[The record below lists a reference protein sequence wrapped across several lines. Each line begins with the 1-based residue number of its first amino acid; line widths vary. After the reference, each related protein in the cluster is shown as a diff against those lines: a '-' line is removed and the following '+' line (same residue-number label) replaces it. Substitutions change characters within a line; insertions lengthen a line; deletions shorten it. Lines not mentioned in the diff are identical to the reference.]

1 MSAVAP
7 SLFQSMSLD
16 LLRPPS
22 SDNPRVGLAAS
33 LVAHVLL
40 VTALALG
47 VHWRSE
53 EPNAG
58 VEAELWAATPQMA
71 APPQQAETALP
82 QPAPPRAQA
91 TPTAPPPAAEARD
104 AQIAIEKAKERK
116 AELKRQA
123 QAEEDRQAKLKAE
136 QDDKKAKRKL
146 ETAEQAK
153 RDKAEADRK
162 QAAQEAK
169 EEKAAEAQR
178 DKLRQQQMQRL
189 NAQLSGSGGPG
200 GTAAQDAGP
209 SASYAGRIKARIKP
223 NIVLTDEVQ
232 GNPTTEVEVTVAA
245 DGGIIGRRIV
255 KASGVKAWDD
265 TVLRAI
271 DRTAVLPRDTD
282 GRVQPRMVIAFKPQE

>member
-1 MSAVAP
+1 MSAAAP
-7 SLFQSMSLD
+7 SIFRPMSLD

-47 VHWRSE
+47 VQWRTE
-53 EPNAG
+53 EANAG
-58 VEAELWAATPQMA
+58 VEAELWAATPQLA
-71 APPQQAETALP
+71 APPLPAETPPP
-82 QPAPPRAQA
+82 QPAPPRVQA
-91 TPTAPPPAAEARD
+91 PPPAPPPAAEQRD

-123 QAEEDRQAKLKAE
+123 QAEDERQAKRKQE
-136 QDDKKAKRKL
+136 Q
-146 ETAEQAK
+146 AEQAK

-162 QAAQEAK
+162 QAAQVAK

-189 NAQLSGSGGPG
+189 NAQLSGNGGPS

-209 SASYAGRIKARIKP
+209 SASYAGRIKARILP
-223 NIVLTDEVQ
+223 NILSMSTEDVP
-232 GNPTTEVEVTVAA
+232 GNPTAEVEVTVAA
-245 DGGIIGRRIV
+245 DGKIIGRRIV
-255 KASGVKAWDD
+255 KSSGVTAWDD
-265 TVLRAI
+265 IVVRAI
-271 DRTAVLPRDTD
+271 DKTAVLPRDVD
-282 GRVQPRMVIAFKPQE
+282 GRVQPRIVLAFRPKE

>member
-1 MSAVAP
+1 
-7 SLFQSMSLD
+7 MSLD

-53 EPNAG
+53 ETNAG
-58 VEAELWAATPQMA
+58 VEAELWAATPQLA
-71 APPQQAETALP
+71 APPLPAEAAPP
-82 QPAPPRAQA
+82 QPAPPRVQA
-91 TPTAPPPAAEARD
+91 PPPAPPPAAEQRD

-123 QAEEDRQAKLKAE
+123 QAEEERKA
-136 QDDKKAKRKL
+136 QRKQEL
-146 ETAEQAK
+146 AEQAK
-153 RDKAEADRK
+153 RDKAETERK
-162 QAAQEAK
+162 QAAQDAK

-178 DKLRQQQMQRL
+178 EKLRQQQMQRL
-189 NAQLSGSGGPG
+189 NAQLSGNGGPG

-209 SASYAGRIKARIKP
+209 SAGYAGRIKARIKP
-223 NIVLTDEVQ
+223 NIVLTDEVP

-245 DGGIIGRRIV
+245 DGSIIGRRIV
-255 KASGVKAWDD
+255 KASGVKAWDE

-282 GRVQPRMVIAFKPQE
+282 GRVQPRMVIAFRPQE

>member
-1 MSAVAP
+1 M
-7 SLFQSMSLD
+7 D

-33 LVAHVLL
+33 LVAHALL

-47 VHWRSE
+47 VQWRSE
-53 EPNAG
+53 ETNAG
-58 VEAELWAATPQMA
+58 VEAELWAATPQLA
-71 APPQQAETALP
+71 APPQPAE
-82 QPAPPRAQA
+82 PAPPPPAPPLAQA
-91 TPTAPPPAAEARD
+91 TPPAPPPATEQRD

-123 QAEEDRQAKLKAE
+123 LAEEERQAKRKQE
-136 QDDKKAKRKL
+136 Q
-146 ETAEQAK
+146 AEQAK
-153 RDKAEADRK
+153 RDRAEAERK

-169 EEKAAEAQR
+169 EEKAAEVQR

-189 NAQLSGSGGPG
+189 NAQLSGNGGPG

-209 SASYAGRIKARIKP
+209 SAGYAGRIKARIKP
-223 NIVLTDEVQ
+223 NIVLTDEVP

-245 DGGIIGRRIV
+245 DGSIIGRKVV
-255 KASGVKAWDD
+255 KSSGVKAWDE

-282 GRVQPRMVIAFKPQE
+282 GRVQPRMVIAFRPQE